1 MMKKLIKVTALA
13 LSAALFTL
21 PLASCGGSGDKDLPT
36 IGIIQ
41 FAVHSSLD
49 NCYEGLIKGL
59 EKAGY
64 KDGETCTID
73 LKNAQGDPTTADSI
87 AGTMANKNVDM
98 IIGIATPAAVS
109 AYNAAGGD
117 IPAIFCAVNDPVA
130 VKLVQSLEKSGNNC
144 AGSSDRLNLEGQL
157 KMIRAF
163 QPDAAKA
170 RLGEKRMGQ
179 RAALYLRALQ
189 RGIVK
194 IGIGQLAVR
203 QAGIAP
209 EGMARVQPDGLA
221 LFQAAAAKVG
231 VHGLRAGKVAG

>member
-1 MMKKLIKVTALA
+1 MKKLIKVTALA

-130 VKLVQSLEKSGNNC
+130 VKTGAVSGKIRQQLRGKLRPAESGGPAQDDPRLP
-144 AGSSDRLNLEGQL
+144 AGC
-157 KMIRAF
+157 
-163 QPDAAKA
+163 
-170 RLGEKRMGQ
+170 
-179 RAALYLRALQ
+179 
-189 RGIVK
+189 
-194 IGIGQLAVR
+194 
-203 QAGIAP
+203 
-209 EGMARVQPDGLA
+209 
-221 LFQAAAAKVG
+221 
-231 VHGLRAGKVAG
+231 